1 MKKDLNISQ
10 IEIAIA
16 EINHNL
22 ECVIEA
28 QEQAEESMKKYFTN
42 EKRRL
47 TKLLNK
53 FIKLR
58 DEVK

>member
-1 MKKDLNISQ
+1 MEKESISQ

-16 EINHNL
+16 EVNHNL

-28 QEQAEESMKKYFTN
+28 QEQAEADIKKHFTQ

-47 TKLLNK
+47 TKLLNEL
-53 FIKLR
+53 IKIR
-58 DEVK
+58 DKEK

>member
-1 MKKDLNISQ
+1 MGKESVSQ

-16 EINHNL
+16 EVNHNL

-28 QEQAEESMKKYFTN
+28 QEQAEADMKKYFTQ

-47 TKLLNK
+47 TKILNEL
-53 FIKLR
+53 IKIR
-58 DEVK
+58 EEKK